1 MKKTISFVLCIIMMI
16 SLLSDTAFAQSG
28 LSNFQKTLTYKNGQF
43 EDVASNDWFSPN
55 VEAAYQYGLMLGNT
69 DGSFG
74 ADSNVK
80 LSEVVAMAA
89 RLNSIYTTGSA
100 SFTSST
106 PWYQTY
112 VDYAVSN
119 GIITAK
125 RFENYD
131 LYASRL
137 QVAEILA
144 AALPASVLPAINT
157 IEIGQIPDVSLET
170 SYISV
175 YTLYRAG
182 IVTGKTAAGNFN
194 PTDKILRSEMAA
206 IVTRMADTSLR
217 VKFTITPASQETIKI
232 DEITSKSDLL
242 AVAKKGQENVTFAS
256 GCFSDAYTYAVNG
269 GTTATLTGLAKAK
282 ESVLAAAE
290 YAKAAAAFCK
300 TNSAYS
306 TAYDNLNN
314 AYLKCTEAAKN
325 ITSIAASPF
334 ASSWSSTKT
343 LIVDSEKAISD
354 AITTINSIVG

>member
-1 MKKTISFVLCIIMMI
+1 MKKTISFVLCIMMTI
-16 SLLSDTAFAQSG
+16 SLLSVTAFAQSG
-28 LSNFQKTLTYKNGQF
+28 LSNFQKTHTYKNGQF
-43 EDVASNDWFSPN
+43 GDVASGDWFSPN
-55 VEAAYQYGLMLGNT
+55 VEAAYEYGLMLGNT

-80 LSEVVAMAA
+80 ISEVVAMAA
-89 RLNSIYTTGSA
+89 RLSSIYTAGSA
-100 SFTSST
+100 SFTAST
-106 PWYQTY
+106 PWYQAY
-112 VDYAVSN
+112 VNYAVSN
-119 GIITAK
+119 GIITAN

-131 LYASRL
+131 VYATRL

-144 AALPASVLPAINT
+144 AALPASVLSAINT

-170 SYISV
+170 SYTSV

-194 PTDKILRSEMAA
+194 PTDMILRSEMAA

-217 VKFTITPASQETIKI
+217 VKFTITPATPGTVEIG
-232 DEITSKSDLL
+232 EITSKAELL
-242 AVAKKGQENVTFAS
+242 AAVKKGQEYASFAS
-256 GCFSDAYTYAVNG
+256 GCFSDAYTYAING

-282 ESVLAAAE
+282 ENVLAAAE
-290 YAKAAAAFCK
+290 CAKTTAAFCK

-306 TAYDNLNN
+306 SAYDDLNS

-325 ITSIAASPF
+325 VSSIAASPF

-343 LIVDSEKAISD
+343 LLTDSETAFSRVV
-354 AITTINSIVG
+354 TTVNSISG